1 MSTLTSLEYRKSSP
15 FSRKSNTSSKKHI
28 HRKSSRTSRD
38 RFIRILRQVERVYVP
53 YTGKTKEEAFRRMKQ
68 DPVYKQILEENGG
81 IAGVRRILGKHMSL
95 AHSKY
100 GGTFGTTVGGG
111 IKSFSSTLIWSGVGA
126 PLGLT
131 LYPIG
136 FLIELFF

>member
-1 MSTLTSLEYRKSSP
+1 MSSLTYRAS
-15 FSRKSNTSSKKHI
+15 SRKSKASSKKHI

-38 RFIRILRQVERVYVP
+38 RLVRILRQVERLYVP
-53 YTGKTKEEAFRRMKQ
+53 YMGKTKEKEEVFRRMKQ
-68 DPVYKQILEENGG
+68 DPVYKQILAENGG

-100 GGTFGTTVGGG
+100 AGTFGSVIGGG
-111 IKSFSSTLIWSGVGA
+111 IKSFSSTLIWSGIGA